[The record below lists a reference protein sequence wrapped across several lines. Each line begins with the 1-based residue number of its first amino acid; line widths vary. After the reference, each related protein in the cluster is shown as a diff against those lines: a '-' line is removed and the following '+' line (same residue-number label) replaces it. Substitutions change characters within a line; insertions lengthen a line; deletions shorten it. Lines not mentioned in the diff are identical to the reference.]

1 MMIIICGGSGSIY
14 IAWLIIMRTRRTRSV
29 ISNTCAAKNC
39 SYHSQIVSMSID
51 CVAII
56 GDSNC
61 PLYLATYPKLDSA
74 DLQHRFQLIVYSSLD
89 IIDAWVKNRK
99 SGNVDNNNG
108 DNQFVGYLC
117 SIEHFK
123 IFGYVTNTSLKFL
136 VVVKDEV
143 DSLRIPFEQVRN
155 FFVSL
160 HDLYIE
166 ALYNPFYKI
175 GMPLTSDRFAKKTNS
190 LVSQSEKA
198 WFQ

>member
-1 MMIIICGGSGSIY
+1 
-14 IAWLIIMRTRRTRSV
+14 
-29 ISNTCAAKNC
+29 
-39 SYHSQIVSMSID
+39 MSID

-56 GDSNC
+56 GDNNC
-61 PLYLATYPKLDSA
+61 PLYLATYSKLDSA

-99 SGNVDNNNG
+99 SGNLDNNSG
-108 DNQFVGYLC
+108 DSQFVGYLC

-123 IFGYVTNTSLKFL
+123 VFGYVTNTSLKFL

-143 DSLRIPFEQVRN
+143 DSLRLPFEQVRN
-155 FFVSL
+155 FFVRL

-175 GMPLTSDRFAKKTNS
+175 GM
-190 LVSQSEKA
+190 
-198 WFQ
+198 

>member
-1 MMIIICGGSGSIY
+1 
-14 IAWLIIMRTRRTRSV
+14 
-29 ISNTCAAKNC
+29 
-39 SYHSQIVSMSID
+39 MSID

-56 GDSNC
+56 GDNNC
-61 PLYLATYPKLDSA
+61 PLYLATYSKLDSA

-99 SGNVDNNNG
+99 SGNLDNNSG
-108 DNQFVGYLC
+108 DSQFVGYLC

-123 IFGYVTNTSLKFL
+123 VFGYVTNTSLKFL

-143 DSLRIPFEQVRN
+143 DSLRLPFEQVRN

-160 HDLYIE
+160 HDLYVE

-175 GMPLTSDRFAKKTNS
+175 GMPLTSERFAKNTGS
-190 LVSQSEKA
+190 LVLQSEKS